1 MLKEPAV
8 FSSRDRPRTHKPGE
22 AERWNL
28 YPTCMRG
35 QGSGSLTVKGAGP
48 HEGSLSSSVVTQEQ
62 AVVRC
67 RSLQHCWK
75 RTGQLVM
82 FSQEF
87 LSQVSDHVA
96 WLILIPKVKS
106 FLFVLSYEEQL
117 VQVQALCVVYRQRDS
132 FSYTTRKSGTETRTS
147 YRALF
152 YVRFSRPDLL

>member
-1 MLKEPAV
+1 M
-8 FSSRDRPRTHKPGE
+8 
-22 AERWNL
+22 
-28 YPTCMRG
+28 
-35 QGSGSLTVKGAGP
+35 
-48 HEGSLSSSVVTQEQ
+48 
-62 AVVRC
+62 VRF

-117 VQVQALCVVYRQRDS
+117 IQV
-132 FSYTTRKSGTETRTS
+132 
-147 YRALF
+147 
-152 YVRFSRPDLL
+152 